1 LGEASARRLAG
12 RGAKISIIDRDEE
25 RGTALASEFGD
36 NGIFTP
42 CDVTDEAQ
50 VAAAVGH
57 TVESFGRIDVV
68 VNCAGIGVGA
78 RTVGREGPHSLDDFK
93 RVMGVNVFGTFS
105 VLSQA
110 AAKMTEN
117 KPDDEGC
124 RGVIVNTSSI
134 AAFDG
139 QIGQV
144 AYAASKGAVVS
155 MTLPI
160 ARDLASLGIR
170 CCTICPGTFDTPM
183 MGRLRDDIKAALAA
197 SIPNPSRLGNAK
209 EYAMLVEQI
218 ISNPYLNGE
227 SIRLDGALR
236 MAPK

>member
-1 LGEASARRLAG
+1 MKTRLSLRSG
-12 RGAKISIIDRDEE
+12 R
-25 RGTALASEFGD
+25 TM
-36 NGIFTP
+36 
-42 CDVTDEAQ
+42 
-50 VAAAVGH
+50 
-57 TVESFGRIDVV
+57 ESFGRIDIV

-78 RTVGREGPHSLDDFK
+78 RTVGREGPHNLDDFK
-93 RVMGVNVFGTFS
+93 RVMSVNVFGTFS

-110 AAKMTEN
+110 GAKMTEN
-117 KPDDEGC
+117 EPDEDGC

-139 QIGQV
+139 QVGQV

-183 MGRLRDDIKAALAA
+183 MGRLREDIKTALAA
-197 SIPNPSRLGNAK
+197 AIPNPSRLGSPE
-209 EYAMLVEQI
+209 EYALLVEQI

-236 MAPK
+236 MSPK